1 MHLDHDQNQ
10 QLKAYYSDAL
20 SDLNN
25 RLKFCCLDPFYHFT
39 SSKCQTTVGIKK
51 TELQNPGNIQ
61 KPDILTV
68 RILNGSKTRW
78 HPKPFVNRTKK
89 SGLQMV

>member
-10 QLKAYYSDAL
+10 QLKVYSSDAL

-25 RLKFCCLDPFYHFT
+25 RLKFCCLDRFYHFT
-39 SSKCQTTVGIKK
+39 SSKMPDYSWDPK
-51 TELQNPGNIQ
+51 TGTSKPGNIQ
-61 KPDILTV
+61 KPDILTI
-68 RILNGSKTRW
+68 RILNGSKTRL
-78 HPKPFVNRTKK
+78 HPKPFVDRTKK